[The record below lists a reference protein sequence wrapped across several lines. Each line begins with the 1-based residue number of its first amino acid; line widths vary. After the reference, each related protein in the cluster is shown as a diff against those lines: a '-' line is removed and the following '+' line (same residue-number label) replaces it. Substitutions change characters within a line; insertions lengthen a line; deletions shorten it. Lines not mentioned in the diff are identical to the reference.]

1 MNTYTADNILRI
13 AKRFNNQKRTYL
25 LVNPL
30 QAKHIPVSP
39 KASLGMMKALGD
51 MLANKY
57 PDTKLVI
64 GFAET
69 ATAIGA
75 VVAESFSS
83 KCVYIHTTRENV
95 SRFEFACRMRGS
107 GTGIGQTRN

>member
-1 MNTYTADNILRI
+1 MIRYQEKDILRI
-13 AKRFNNQKRTYL
+13 AKRINNSRRPYL

-39 KASLGMMKALGD
+39 STALQMMTSLGELVAAKYGD
-51 MLANKY
+51 AR
-57 PDTKLVI
+57 LVI

-75 VVAESFSS
+75 VVAKTISDE
-83 KCVYIHTTRENV
+83 CLYIHTTREIV
-95 SRFEFACRMRGS
+95 TDVKDYISSPRRKLS
-107 GTGIGQTRN
+107 YL

>member
-57 PDTKLVI
+57 PDTKLVMLMFI
-64 GFAET
+64 
-69 ATAIGA
+69 
-75 VVAESFSS
+75 
-83 KCVYIHTTRENV
+83 R
-95 SRFEFACRMRGS
+95 
-107 GTGIGQTRN
+107 